1 MVKKLSFTIAL
12 IIYSTIICCG
22 LNPIIIDNNFSEHI
36 IYGEEL
42 EVLEDPY
49 KSFSIEDIIS
59 DSRINKKFVLNNFYA
74 PKNSNRKAAYWIRFK
89 VANISTSD
97 KIWLLECYDQT
108 IDSIQAYIPNGKG
121 GYIKKEAGDNFLFSQ
136 RTFQHKNF
144 EFLGPTNI
152 GKDYHYY
159 YLRFEAND
167 PITMIVALRSIN
179 KFVYYGLNEY
189 MCFGIFYGIILV
201 ISFYNLLMYFAMKNI
216 QYVYYVLYVLS
227 VGVYSASTDGVAYQ
241 YLWPSYPWWN
251 QIANGLF
258 LYLVII
264 AALFF
269 TRLFLNIPKKLP
281 FLDKIIVAIII
292 LRTLLF
298 LVALFVYN
306 DLFEYKVIEVLPL
319 SVAFYA
325 GIISYYKRYSPA
337 RFFVVSYGF
346 LFCGFLIRFL
356 VFIEI
361 VPFSI
366 MSHYS
371 INFSI
376 VLEMIFLSFALADK
390 VRIIKDTKER
400 AQKRIINQYSI
411 NAELKDK
418 VNKELE
424 SKVKERTI
432 EIAEKNKLLEVANNL
447 LKEQA
452 EEINQMNVVLDIDNS
467 KLKKNIQEVMVSRVM
482 KQNIEYEEFEKIF
495 PDELTCLRYLDEV
508 KWVNGYICK
517 KCTNDKY
524 FEGSQ
529 LFARR
534 CTRCGYNESI
544 TSNTIFQGTKFP
556 INKAFYITY
565 TVITER
571 EDITLDQLSEILE
584 LRRNTC
590 WNFKKK
596 LMKIIDSDKAK
607 RARAALKNWG
617 YVVFNYIEE
626 PEK

>member
-1 MVKKLSFTIAL
+1 MIRIVFIIISFIFQ
-12 IIYSTIICCG
+12 STVSCYG
-22 LNPIIIDNNFSEHI
+22 LDSLIIDNQFSEHI
-36 IYGEEL
+36 IYGNEL

-49 KSFSIEDIIS
+49 KKFSIEEIIS
-59 DSRINKKFVLNNFYA
+59 NSDLNNKFILNNFYA
-74 PKNSNRKAAYWIRFK
+74 PKNINKKSAYWIRFK
-89 VANISTSD
+89 VANIASPD

-108 IDSIQAYIPNGKG
+108 IDFIEAYLPDGKG
-121 GYIKKEAGDNFLFSQ
+121 GYIKKIAGDKLLFSK

-144 EFLGPTNI
+144 EFLGPTSI
-152 GKDYHYY
+152 GKGYY
-159 YLRFEAND
+159 YYYFRFEAND
-167 PITMIVALRSIN
+167 PITMIVALRSID
-179 KFVYYGLNEY
+179 KFVYYSLNEY
-189 MCFGIFYGIILV
+189 ICFGLFYGIILV

-216 QYVYYVLYVLS
+216 QYIYYVLYVLS

-241 YLWPSYPWWN
+241 YLWSSYPWIN
-251 QIANGLF
+251 QIAVGF
-258 LYLVII
+258 SLYLVII
-264 AALFF
+264 AALLF
-269 TRLFLNIPKKLP
+269 TRLFLNIPKKHP
-281 FLDKIIVAIII
+281 FLDKIIIGIII
-292 LRTLLF
+292 LRTLFF
-298 LVALFVYN
+298 LIALFFYN
-306 DLFEYKVIEVLPL
+306 ELFEYKVVEVLPL
-319 SVAFYA
+319 SIAFYA
-325 GIISYYKRYSPA
+325 GIISFYKKYSPA

-366 MSHYS
+366 ISHYS

-400 AQKRIINQYSI
+400 AQKRIIKQYAI
-411 NAELKDK
+411 NVELKDK

-424 SKVKERTI
+424 DKVNLRTI
-432 EIAEKNKLLEVANNL
+432 EIAEKNKLLEVANNQ

-508 KWVNGYICK
+508 KWVNGYLCK
-517 KCTNDKY
+517 KCGNDKY
-524 FEGSQ
+524 FEGTQ

-544 TSNTIFQGTKFP
+544 TSNTIFQGVKFP
-556 INKAFYITY
+556 IDKAFYITY

-571 EDITLDQLSEILE
+571 DDITLDQLSEILE

-626 PEK
+626 K